1 MCFLCLCLDQACL
14 DVSRDTFS
22 FCLFLPTHHGVVPVK
37 FSRRKW
43 VYSAY
48 TWAPPLIFVRAQAT
62 CLCFDSFPNVRAC
75 MRFSITSVGIV
86 KLLARCGWCS
96 GASSTL
102 DGVGTPAG
110 GGRSCDPF
118 LKCDGGFFLFGVV
131 CLFVGLACYAGG
143 LGWGGR
149 FFLSNVHVCR
159 NAVLGPAGMKRRSD
173 ALVEHCWY
181 QC

>member
-1 MCFLCLCLDQACL
+1 M
-14 DVSRDTFS
+14 THFS
-22 FCLFLPTHHGVVPVK
+22 FASSCPRIMVSVPVK

-48 TWAPPLIFVRAQAT
+48 TWASPRIFVRAPAT

-75 MRFSITSVGIV
+75 TRFSITSVGIV

-96 GASSTL
+96 DASSTL

-110 GGRSCDPF
+110 GGRSCGPF
-118 LKCDGGFFLFGVV
+118 IKCDGGFFLFGAF
-131 CLFVGLACYAGG
+131 CMFVGFACYAGG

-149 FFLSNVHVCR
+149 FFLSSIHVCR
-159 NAVLGPAGMKRRSD
+159 NAVLGPAGMKRRSY

-181 QC
+181 PC